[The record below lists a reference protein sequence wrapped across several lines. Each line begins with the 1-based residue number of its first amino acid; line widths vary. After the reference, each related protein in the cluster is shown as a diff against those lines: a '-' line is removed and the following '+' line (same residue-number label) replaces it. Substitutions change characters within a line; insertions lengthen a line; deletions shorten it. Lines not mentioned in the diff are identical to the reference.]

1 MLFQNIKKVRY
12 LKHYNLRKC
21 YFMADELQHSSKNI
35 ASLDIQAKELGIG
48 GDLSPETDE
57 ILYKK
62 RMQKRKEVQ
71 SKRLKVRKTKKGLL
85 IVFTGNGKGKTT
97 ASLGMALRTIG
108 HGHKVAIIQFIK
120 GGWTTGEE
128 KALKN
133 LSSNISWQAL
143 GEGFTWETQD
153 RVRDKELVK
162 EAWQIA
168 KKFIIDES
176 YKLVILDEI
185 NIATKLGYLS
195 PGEIIKFIK
204 SLNNRKNHIV
214 LTGRGA
220 SESIINQADLVTEMK
235 LIRHPFKEQGIKAQE
250 CVEF

>member
-1 MLFQNIKKVRY
+1 MQKEPFSSEKIF
-12 LKHYNLRKC
+12 NL
-21 YFMADELQHSSKNI
+21 DN
-35 ASLDIQAKELGIG
+35 QAKELGIG
-48 GDLSPETDE
+48 GKLSPETNE
-57 ILYKK
+57 SSYKK
-62 RMQKRKEVQ
+62 RMQQRKDIQAE
-71 SKRLKVRKTKKGLL
+71 RLKNRKAQKGLL

-108 HGHKVAIIQFIK
+108 HGYKVAIIQFIK

-133 LSSNISWQAL
+133 LSSNISWHTL

-153 RVRDKELVK
+153 RIRDEKFVQ
-162 EAWQIA
+162 EAWQLA
-168 KKFIIDES
+168 KKYIENEA
-176 YKLVILDEI
+176 YKLIILDEI
-185 NIATKLGYLS
+185 NIATKLGYLNS
-195 PGEIIKFIK
+195 EEIITFLK

-220 SESIINQADLVTEMK
+220 SESIINYADLVTEMK
-235 LIRHPFKEQGIKAQE
+235 LISHPFKEQGIKAQK

>member
-1 MLFQNIKKVRY
+1 
-12 LKHYNLRKC
+12 
-21 YFMADELQHSSKNI
+21 MADETKPSSRNLT
-35 ASLDIQAKELGIG
+35 SLDIQAKELGIG
-48 GDLSPETDE
+48 GNLSPETDE
-57 ILYKK
+57 SLYKK

-97 ASLGMALRTIG
+97 ASLGMVLRTIG
-108 HGHKVAIIQFIK
+108 HGHKAAIIQFIK

-128 KALKN
+128 KALKM
-133 LSSNISWQAL
+133 LSPNISWHAL

-153 RVRDKELVK
+153 RVRDEELVK
-162 EAWQIA
+162 RAWQVA
-168 KKFIIDES
+168 KSFIKDES
-176 YKLVILDEI
+176 YKLIILDEI
-185 NIATKLGYLS
+185 NIAIKLGYIS
-195 PGEIIKFIK
+195 PKEIMTYIQ

-235 LIRHPFKEQGIKAQE
+235 LIKHPFKEQGIKAQK
-250 CVEF
+250 CIEF

>member
-1 MLFQNIKKVRY
+1 
-12 LKHYNLRKC
+12 
-21 YFMADELQHSSKNI
+21 
-35 ASLDIQAKELGIG
+35 
-48 GDLSPETDE
+48 
-57 ILYKK
+57 
-62 RMQKRKEVQ
+62 
-71 SKRLKVRKTKKGLL
+71 
-85 IVFTGNGKGKTT
+85 
-97 ASLGMALRTIG
+97 MALRTIG

-120 GGWTTGEE
+120 VGWTTGEE

-133 LSSNISWQAL
+133 LSSNISWHSL

-153 RVRDKELVK
+153 RVRDEELVK

-168 KKFIIDES
+168 KRFITDES
-176 YKLVILDEI
+176 YKLIILDEI

-195 PGEIIKFIK
+195 PEEIIKFIK

-250 CVEF
+250 CVEY

>member
-1 MLFQNIKKVRY
+1 MTEETESSSRNIT
-12 LKHYNLRKC
+12 
-21 YFMADELQHSSKNI
+21 
-35 ASLDIQAKELGIG
+35 SLDIQAKELGIG
-48 GDLSPETDE
+48 GNLSPETDE
-57 ILYKK
+57 SLYKK

-71 SKRLKVRKTKKGLL
+71 SKRLQARKTKKGLL

-133 LSSNISWQAL
+133 LSSNISWHAL

-153 RVRDKELVK
+153 RLRDEKLVR

-168 KKFIIDES
+168 KTFITDQS
-176 YKLVILDEI
+176 YKLIILDEI
-185 NIATKLGYLS
+185 NIAIKLGYIAS
-195 PGEIIKFIK
+195 EEIIKFIK
-204 SLNNRKNHIV
+204 SLNSRENHIV

-220 SESIINQADLVTEMK
+220 TESIINQADLVTEMK

-250 CVEF
+250 CVEY

>member
-1 MLFQNIKKVRY
+1 
-12 LKHYNLRKC
+12 
-21 YFMADELQHSSKNI
+21 MADESKHSKKNI

-57 ILYKK
+57 NLYKK
-62 RMQKRKEVQ
+62 RMQQRKEVQ

-168 KKFIIDES
+168 KKFISDES
-176 YKLVILDEI
+176 YKLIILDEI

-195 PGEIIKFIK
+195 PEEIIKFIK

-220 SESIINQADLVTEMK
+220 PESIINQADLVTEMK
-235 LIRHPFKEQGIKAQE
+235 LIKHPFKEQGIKAQE

>member
-1 MLFQNIKKVRY
+1 MLEEPSYSEKID
-12 LKHYNLRKC
+12 NL
-21 YFMADELQHSSKNI
+21 DN
-35 ASLDIQAKELGIG
+35 QAKEIG
-48 GDLSPETDE
+48 MGGKLSPEDDE
-57 ILYKK
+57 RSYKK
-62 RMQKRKEVQ
+62 RMQQRKNIQAERIQ
-71 SKRLKVRKTKKGLL
+71 IRNTKKGLL

-108 HGHKVAIIQFIK
+108 HGHKVAMIQFIK

-133 LSSNISWQAL
+133 LSSNISWHSL

-153 RVRDKELVK
+153 RIRDEKLVQ
-162 EAWQIA
+162 EAWQLA
-168 KKFIIDES
+168 KKYIKDES
-176 YKLVILDEI
+176 YKLIILDEI
-185 NIATKLGYLS
+185 NIATKLGYLTS
-195 PGEIIKFIK
+195 EEILIFLK

-220 SESIINQADLVTEMK
+220 SESIIDYADLVTEMK
-235 LIRHPFKEQGIKAQE
+235 LIRHPFKEQGIKAQK